1 MEVKLDP
8 CKHDSLSRF
17 CSWHQHIF
25 NSCFNAGP
33 IAEVE
38 KDEEH
43 GGLNL
48 KGTYTCFIKYGF
60 CMGVLVE
67 NYPFVLAQVTTV
79 IFPNQF
85 LLLPTIFWRFSIWH
99 LCCNDSKLCN
109 LAICLVQIL
118 LLEFGF
124 VLANESMKV
133 MRSSSSREL
142 LQSSQAGPFGMA
154 PCHMCQLKAV
164 APHFGLKDANIQGQ
178 KFISE
183 AEDSSFFALFSRISQ
198 KSIQ

>member
-1 MEVKLDP
+1 MILSADFVHGISTFSILVLMQVLLQKLKKTRNMVASISKVRTHVLFINMISSMCQLNITLLFWP
-8 CKHDSLSRF
+8 KWQQLFS
-17 CSWHQHIF
+17 QTIF
-25 NSCFNAGP
+25 VAT
-33 IAEVE
+33 E
-38 KDEEH
+38 
-43 GGLNL
+43 
-48 KGTYTCFIKYGF
+48 
-60 CMGVLVE
+60 
-67 NYPFVLAQVTTV
+67 
-79 IFPNQF
+79 
-85 LLLPTIFWRFSIWH
+85 IFWRFSTWH
-99 LCCNDSKLCN
+99 LRYNDSKLCN

-198 KSIQ
+198 KSIQWCHL

>member
-1 MEVKLDP
+1 MAL
-8 CKHDSLSRF
+8 
-17 CSWHQHIF
+17 
-25 NSCFNAGP
+25 
-33 IAEVE
+33 
-38 KDEEH
+38 
-43 GGLNL
+43 
-48 KGTYTCFIKYGF
+48 
-60 CMGVLVE
+60 VL
-67 NYPFVLAQVTTV
+67 Q
-79 IFPNQF
+79 
-85 LLLPTIFWRFSIWH
+85 R
-99 LCCNDSKLCN
+99 DSKLCN

-133 MRSSSSREL
+133 MRSSSSSREL